1 MSMSL
6 QGKVAIVTGASRGI
20 GKAIAIELGK
30 RGAKVIVNYSKSPDG
45 ANEAVEAIK
54 AAGSE
59 ALAVQ
64 ADVSN
69 AKAATALI
77 KSATDTYGR
86 LDILVNNAGTTRD
99 QLLMSMPEE
108 DWDTVLTT
116 NLKSAFNCSKA
127 AVRSMIRQRAG
138 RIINIAS
145 VSGVMGNAGQTNYS
159 ASKAGL
165 IGFTKALAR
174 EVASRNVTVNAIAP
188 GFIPTDLT
196 NNLAE
201 NLKNETLKVIPLGRW
216 GTADEIANAV
226 AFFASDEAGYI
237 TGQTLNVDG
246 GMAM

>member
-1 MSMSL
+1 MSL
-6 QGKVAIVTGASRGI
+6 QGKVAIITGASRGI
-20 GKAIAIELGK
+20 GKAIAVELGK
-30 RGAKVIVNYSKSPDG
+30 RGAKVIVNYSKSPEG

-77 KSATDTYGR
+77 KSATDTYGH

-127 AVRSMIRQRAG
+127 AVRPMIRQRGG

>member
-1 MSMSL
+1 MTL
-6 QGKVAIVTGASRGI
+6 QGKVVVVTGASRGI

-30 RGAKVIVNYSKSPDG
+30 RGAKVVVNYSKSAEG
-45 ANEAVEAIK
+45 AEEAVAAIK

-59 ALAVQ
+59 AVAVQ
-64 ADVSN
+64 ADVTDT
-69 AKAATALI
+69 KAAATLI
-77 KSATDTYGR
+77 KTAADTFGR

-99 QLLMSMPEE
+99 MLLAMMPED
-108 DWDTVLTT
+108 DWDLVIRT

-127 AVRSMIRQRAG
+127 AVKTMMRQRSG
-138 RIINIAS
+138 RIINISS
-145 VSGVMGNAGQTNYS
+145 VSGVMGNGGQTNYS

-174 EVASRNVTVNAIAP
+174 EMSSRNITVNAVAP

-196 NNLAE
+196 SSLSDD
-201 NLKNETLKVIPLGRW
+201 LKNETMKMIPLGRW
-216 GTADEIANAV
+216 GTAEEVAHAV

-246 GMAM
+246 GMVMS